1 MEQPTASKLAT
12 EALKPFSGLI
22 DALLSAKLKRIR
34 TWAERREL
42 DSRLTS
48 RVVDSLLNTYLKRL
62 LRRVSG
68 ITTIAF
74 PQQILALTA
83 IYEPLTLNEELRGE
97 RSRPFEFSI
106 AVLDRGRSCVI
117 VDSAGMGK
125 STFVKHLVLEII
137 NSTTKIPMFL
147 ELRRVSESETILGK
161 LCSEIDETK
170 SDVDERLLTKLIEDG
185 NFVVILDGYDEISEN
200 RRSRI
205 GEEITR
211 LAVLSSENS
220 LVLTSRPEVS
230 LPEIPNST
238 LYRINP
244 LNRYQAESLLRRY
257 DGIASLDVG
266 EKLIK
271 QLDSVNQQFLQTPLL
286 IVLLY
291 RTYGFNQS
299 IATRVSSF
307 YDEVFNAL
315 YKGHDLTKAGFAR
328 PKLSK
333 LDTEDFRRL
342 LRAFAFLLAARQ
354 QEVIAGKSAA
364 STIVSEAI
372 KLCGVQPATP
382 SAFFDDLLL
391 AVPLIVNDGIEFR
404 FIHRSLGEFF
414 AAEFLAY
421 QAKGDLISRIRDGRL
436 NNSFINCF
444 EYLSDIN
451 PSLFRRLIVAPLAKA
466 IITTPNPPTDLRI
479 RSLAFIGEA
488 AFSLWPEDQVKDEGS
503 INIPKGYPTM
513 WYCYGKLK
521 GVEHV
526 LVLGVAKVFRRMPEA
541 AWLAVTDPLT
551 DRKRAEIVDFDFD
564 TLDPQIPMQQW
575 IPITSPEITR
585 IGYHKAIRETLDRAL
600 AGRGAFIEEQ
610 VQSIRVISLDACK
623 TVLLD
628 IEEESRTQ
636 EWLGNLVEGS
646 TPP

>member
-1 MEQPTASKLAT
+1 MEQPTVSKLAT

-42 DSRLTS
+42 DSRLAS
-48 RVVDSLLNTYLKRL
+48 RVVDTLLNTYLKRL
-62 LRRVSG
+62 LRRISG
-68 ITTIAF
+68 VTTIAF
-74 PQQILALTA
+74 PQQLLPLTA
-83 IYEPLTLNEELRGE
+83 IYEPLTLNEEFSGDQ
-97 RSRPFEFSI
+97 SDSFEFSI
-106 AVLDRGRSCVI
+106 AVLDSGRNCVI

-125 STFVKHLVLEII
+125 STFVKHLVLEIL
-137 NSTTKIPMFL
+137 NLTTKIPIFL
-147 ELRRVSESETILGK
+147 ELRRISESETILGK

-170 SDVDERLLTKLIEDG
+170 SDVDERLLTKLLEDG
-185 NFVVILDGYDEISEN
+185 NFVIILDGYDELPEN
-200 RRSRI
+200 LRPSI

-220 LVLTSRPEVS
+220 LVLTSRPEVN
-230 LPEIPNST
+230 LPEIPDST
-238 LYRINP
+238 LYHINQ

-257 DGIASLDVG
+257 DAIASLDVG
-266 EKLIK
+266 EKLIN

-354 QEVIAGKSAA
+354 QEVIVGKSAA

-372 KLCGVQPATP
+372 KLCGVQPTTP

-444 EYLSDIN
+444 QYLSDIN
-451 PSLFRRLIVAPLAKA
+451 PNVFRRLIVAPLAKS
-466 IITTPNPPTDLRI
+466 IITTPNPPVDPRI
-479 RSLAFIGEA
+479 RSLAFIAEA
-488 AFSLWPEDQVKDEGS
+488 AFSLWAEDQVKEGGTVT
-503 INIPKGYPTM
+503 IPKAYPTM
-513 WYCYGKLK
+513 WYCYGTLK
-521 GVEHV
+521 GKEHV
-526 LVLGVAKVFRRMPEA
+526 LVLGIPKVFRRMPEA
-541 AWLAVTDPLT
+541 AWLTVTDPLA
-551 DRKRAEIVDFDFD
+551 DQKRPEIVGLDFD
-564 TLDPQIPMQQW
+564 TLDPQIPLQQW
-575 IPITSPEITR
+575 VPITSPEITR
-585 IGYHKAIRETLDRAL
+585 NGYHKAIRETLERAL
-600 AGRGAFIEEQ
+600 AGRGAFIEED

-623 TVLLD
+623 TLLLE
-628 IEEESRTQ
+628 IKEESRTE
-636 EWLGNLVEGS
+636 EWLANLVEGN
-646 TPP
+646 TAP